1 MLKIKYLVL
10 AIILL
15 IQSLF
20 IFAQSNIEYPEL
32 NKYSRIGISVG
43 GILFNKARLSDQ
55 YGPYAIEP
63 KPTLSY
69 SFGITY
75 NLPIHKKW
83 SVETGLFFVHEPALR
98 FDYTI
103 LEKDLP
109 ETWDSNIDE
118 KFTDFIMYT
127 PSLPLYLK
135 YKIKINKNSYLN
147 FQTGIKAM
155 FLIPSASSSYSVS
168 IHDDSLTY
176 KLMSIN
182 SESPEPFFYGSFV
195 TGIGYS
201 ITTKYVLFQANIN
214 YISNFQSTFKGFY
227 EFYNLRE
234 SPDSGGK
241 YTLSGDHLSFTIT
254 AHFKKSKK
262 KLAKENL

>member
-32 NKYSRIGISVG
+32 NKYSRIGFSVG
-43 GILFNKARLSDQ
+43 GVLFNKARLSDQ
-55 YGPYAIEP
+55 YGPYTIEP

-83 SVETGLFFVHEPALR
+83 SVETGLFFLHEPALR

-103 LEKDLP
+103 LQKDLP

-135 YKIKINKNSYLN
+135 YRIKINKNSYLN
-147 FQTGIKAM
+147 FQTGMKAM
-155 FLIPSASSSYSVS
+155 LYFPSSSKFIQS
-168 IHDDSLTY
+168 IQNDSLISTLLGV
-176 KLMSIN
+176 KTMSPDSYIH
-182 SESPEPFFYGSFV
+182 GSFV
-195 TGIGYS
+195 SGIGYS
-201 ITTKYVLFQANIN
+201 IATKYVLIQANIN
-214 YISNFQSTFKGFY
+214 YTSNFQSTNKGFY
-227 EFYNLRE
+227 SFINLRE

-241 YTLSGDHLSFTIT
+241 YTLSGDHFSFTIT
-254 AHFKKSKK
+254 AHFTKSKK
-262 KLAKENL
+262 KLAKDNL